1 MTGSVVGKWAGH
13 LVVSIPQR
21 ESFDGQI
28 EGDRERTLLHQS
40 YPGGQLMKFLLF
52 FIVINLSPL
61 YVSAQGEADRSEI
74 AALTVI
80 EMKWRS
86 QVRNPR
92 LDRDILS
99 EEAARGRDEFR
110 RIEAER
116 TNEKLREQGMPVN
129 NPPVRTPRA
138 DTGPSGIAVTYLYEI
153 KVKNTGSQEIRSFT
167 WEYVFYEPGTDDE
180 LGRRQFESEVRIG
193 AGRTRTVTVRSSS
206 PPTSVVAATGNDLKP
221 SDRYKEEVVIKSITF
236 KDGSVWTAP

>member
-1 MTGSVVGKWAGH
+1 
-13 LVVSIPQR
+13 
-21 ESFDGQI
+21 
-28 EGDRERTLLHQS
+28 
-40 YPGGQLMKFLLF
+40 MKFLAF
-52 FIVINLSPL
+52 FIVIGCFPL
-61 YVSAQGEADRSEI
+61 YVSAQGEAGASN
-74 AALTVI
+74 APALTVI
-80 EMKWRS
+80 EAKWRS
-86 QVRNPR
+86 QVRNPK

-153 KVKNTGSQEIRSFT
+153 KVKNTGREEIRSFT

-193 AGRTRTVTVRSSS
+193 AGKTRTVTVRSSS
-206 PPTSVVAATGNDLKP
+206 PPTSVVSADGSDLKP
-221 SDRYKEEVVIKSITF
+221 SDRYKEHVVIKSITF
-236 KDGSVWTAP
+236 KDGLVWTAP